1 MAQPADTKKNKRK
14 KLWKITKQ
22 EKLLRR
28 NDDRSGTR
36 IIIVSL
42 SICPLCATQFVD
54 SSN

>member
-1 MAQPADTKKNKRK
+1 MAQPADTKKIREKNCGR
-14 KLWKITKQ
+14 LQKQ